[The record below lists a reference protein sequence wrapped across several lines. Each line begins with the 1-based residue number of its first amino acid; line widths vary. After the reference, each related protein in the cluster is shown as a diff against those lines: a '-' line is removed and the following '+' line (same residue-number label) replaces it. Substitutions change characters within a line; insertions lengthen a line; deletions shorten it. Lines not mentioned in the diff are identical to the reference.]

1 MILFILSVSC
11 ISGVAFG
18 TVRIV
23 IPNLL
28 RLCCNVLLCVS
39 SVPLSRITC
48 VVSFVEC
55 FALFSNVFLIFV
67 FRCFSQ
73 VVIMSGISVLFLA
86 NNMCSILVLLSMML
100 TM

>member
-1 MILFILSVSC
+1 MVLFIFSVSC

-28 RLCCNVLLCVS
+28 RFCCNDLLCAS
-39 SVPLSRITC
+39 SVPLSRIIC
-48 VVSFVEC
+48 VVSFVGC
-55 FALFSNVFLIFV
+55 FALFSNVFVIFV

-86 NNMCSILVLLSMML
+86 NNLCFILVGE
-100 TM
+100 